1 MRGIRASGRGKG
13 ADNHLPEVHPRDGR
27 YGRLCWTEYPAGL
40 AQVICTA
47 QEKASSL
54 NLFRRNAGCMTLNR
68 VRRNKARFNHTSASS
83 VALYAPQLLQWI
95 STPCTWS
102 GCARKRTT
110 LHLPQVKSI
119 VWLAASKM
127 GGALMECPTLG
138 TETSLSGRFSRS
150 GIRRLKVEPGT
161 FVYCQMTY
169 FRAAC
174 KPFGVSSSRR
184 CPGGRTTGRHDAAQ
198 PHRLDRSR
206 FTKLATNLT

>member
-40 AQVICTA
+40 AQMICTA

-68 VRRNKARFNHTSASS
+68 VRRNRARFNHTSASS

-138 TETSLSGRFSRS
+138 AETSLSGRFSRS

-174 KPFGVSSSRR
+174 KPDHGSPRR
-184 CPGGRTTGRHDAAQ
+184 RAPSLGSQ
-198 PHRLDRSR
+198 PFHKAGDQP
-206 FTKLATNLT
+206 NLSHFRK